1 MLRYQ
6 KKLRRFV
13 YIFLFLLF
21 LTSGFVLNFVCFRDI
36 IAGFDIDE
44 SYNYIQ
50 DVLLLCHMLITRFCL
65 IIKITMVHFK

>member
-44 SYNYIQ
+44 SYNYKQHVI
-50 DVLLLCHMLITRFCL
+50 
-65 IIKITMVHFK
+65 